1 MLSPKTRLD
10 ELATGFLHGLA
21 NGSISSHVTE
31 AFRFTE
37 NGADVSDGGSRLARA
52 ESFTGVQAYA
62 DQNRSQV
69 VVMGLASLAPGANH
83 AFALRLALDGGRG
96 TEAEIVVASDRYGHF
111 SDVEQLAHPDILY
124 QAPVPRDRASDEAE
138 LLRIANGYWDALEA
152 GEGRTVPVDYR
163 CDSFHNGK
171 RITNNLSILLSPDAT
186 VHTVESLV
194 NGTRG
199 ARPAVHD
206 RRFPVVDPHLG
217 VVISFTMADFHT
229 DPNSRRPD
237 CGSFYLATIF
247 KIVDA
252 RIRIFDE
259 IREILP
265 LGTTSGWQ
273 PAEEHA

>member
-1 MLSPKTRLD
+1 MD
-10 ELATGFLHGLA
+10 ELAKRFLHGLA
-21 NGSISSHVTE
+21 EGGSASHLTGG
-31 AFRFTE
+31 FRFTE
-37 NGADVSDGGSRLARA
+37 NGAEVTDGGSWLARA
-52 ESFTGVQAYA
+52 ESFTGLQTYA
-62 DQNRSQV
+62 DRKRSQV
-69 VVMGLASLAPGANH
+69 VVMGLASLAGTNH
-83 AFALRLALDGGRG
+83 AFALRLAVDGGRG
-96 TEAEIVVASDRYGHF
+96 TEAEAVVASDRYGHF
-111 SDVEQLAHPDILY
+111 SDVQQLAHPDILY
-124 QAPVPRDRASDEAE
+124 LAPVPRDRASDEAE
-138 LLRIANGYWDALEA
+138 LVRVANGYWDALEA
-152 GEGRTVPVDYR
+152 GDGSTVPVDYR

-199 ARPAVHD
+199 ARPAVHE
-206 RRFPVVDPHLG
+206 RRFPVVDPDLG

-229 DPNSRRPD
+229 DPSSRRPD

-265 LGTTSGWQ
+265 LGTTSGWL
-273 PAEEHA
+273 PAEERA